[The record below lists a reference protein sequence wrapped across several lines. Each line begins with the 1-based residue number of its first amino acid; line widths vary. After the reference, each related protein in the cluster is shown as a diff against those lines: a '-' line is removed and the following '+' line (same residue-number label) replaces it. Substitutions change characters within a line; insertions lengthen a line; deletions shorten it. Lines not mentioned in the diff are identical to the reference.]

1 MSDYVPVSIGGIE
14 QFLSLPRLA
23 VRSALTSVGYR
34 EAAVPGA
41 FRLCQLILSGAIEFY
56 YTEFTKNRLL
66 VSKSSGIDHG
76 LNSRKASFSCNSCT
90 KHSEQVLIEG
100 RHFGKEGGFLLA
112 PLLAGDEEDVNVDL
126 TEQKKANDVKVSE
139 VNHGMAPPSHL
150 LDSEIPQK
158 PKSETGLRGDGET
171 PLSSRR
177 ADKETMMSVA
187 DGTIEVNFGD

>member
-1 MSDYVPVSIGGIE
+1 WKYRRRTQLYPLTDYAGG
-14 QFLSLPRLA
+14 LKAGRRL
-23 VRSALTSVGYR
+23 
-34 EAAVPGA
+34 
-41 FRLCQLILSGAIEFY
+41 
-56 YTEFTKNRLL
+56 
-66 VSKSSGIDHG
+66 SSGTSSS
-76 LNSRKASFSCNSCT
+76 NK
-90 KHSEQVLIEG
+90 
-100 RHFGKEGGFLLA
+100 
-112 PLLAGDEEDVNVDL
+112 GDEEDVNVDL

-177 ADKETMMSVA
+177 ADRETMMFVA